1 MTKKQLL
8 KRHIQTLTSLAKT
21 LYKTPLSFRDY
32 YFHVITIKNKIK
44 FIEDGLGITFCKN
57 KNNLFYYNKKFT
69 KIPILDMRKFTGI
82 ED

>member
-1 MTKKQLL
+1 MTKNQLL

-44 FIEDGLGITFCKN
+44 FIEDDLGITFCKN
-57 KNNLFYYNKKFT
+57 KNNLFYYSKNLQKY
-69 KIPILDMRKFTGI
+69 LY
-82 ED
+82 